1 MLACLTAC
9 SAYGT
14 EVIDRSLEELRM
26 RQMQVDIN
34 LQHNMMQDQVNA
46 LYRNQNTYYTPA
58 RPSQNDV
65 NNNYSRPTYVIDKP
79 LYKFGE

>member
-1 MLACLTAC
+1 
-9 SAYGT
+9 
-14 EVIDRSLEELRM
+14 
-26 RQMQVDIN
+26 
-34 LQHNMMQDQVNA
+34 MMQDQVNA

-65 NNNYSRPTYVIDKP
+65 NDNYSRPTYVIDKP